1 MRATHRWSAA
11 AALTVGLVVAA
22 NAQPPGGGRGGM
34 GFGGG
39 GGGPAQLIS
48 SKTVL
53 AEIKATDEQTTKLK
67 EWAKDYSAKQ
77 AAKMRETFQELQ
89 GLDRQEMMTKMGEI
103 QAKAT
108 AEAYKAISEVLKDDQ
123 VKRLKQIDI
132 QFAGMG
138 AFMRADVRDA
148 LKITD
153 DQREKFTEVQMGMG
167 REMRDLNEEY
177 GIQGFGPPKLDSA
190 KQKEYD
196 RKRAAITSEAMT
208 KLTGLLTD
216 DQKKS
221 WKDLTGDK
229 VDVAK
234 IRSEM
239 PAPQFGK
246 KKKKD
251 D

>member
-22 NAQPPGGGRGGM
+22 NAQPPGGGRGMGM
-34 GFGGG
+34 GGM
-39 GGGPAQLIS
+39 GGGPAQLVQ

-53 AEIKATDEQTTKLK
+53 AEVKATDEQAAKLK
-67 EWAKDYSAKQ
+67 EWAKEYGTKQ
-77 AAKMRETFQELQ
+77 MAKMRETFQELQ
-89 GLDRQEMMTKMGEI
+89 GLDPMEMRTKMGEI

-108 AEAYKAISEVLKDDQ
+108 AEAYKEIGTVLKDEQ
-123 VKRLKQIDI
+123 VKRLKQIDV

-138 AFMRADVRDA
+138 AFMRTDVRDA

-153 DQREKFTEVQMGMG
+153 DQREKFQTIQMGVFG
-167 REMRDLNEEY
+167 EMRDLREEY

-196 RKRAAITSEAMT
+196 RKLAAITNEAMT
-208 KLTGLLTD
+208 KMADALTD
-216 DQKKS
+216 DQKKA

-246 KKKKD
+246 KKKD